1 MRKIVSF
8 ASTPNEA
15 IKWSEL
21 GKYKRLSKEELYI
34 YDFENI
40 EEVHFIGSKKGE
52 NDYEIEETKWGI
64 YINMEEAILLYIC
77 SWQTKEFKLLEKIN
91 KNIKCLDIR
100 FTSINELDISEFDKI
115 NKLVL
120 SNNRYLGLVNGIEKI
135 SGLRELYLN
144 NSSIEKNPDLNN
156 FPKHQESVDKKLLSE
171 TKNMLQTYF
180 LTKAINNDDR
190 KQKERLRNS
199 IIEIVRKGNNKEFEA
214 EIRRLLYRPKNEMY
228 IPIPK
233 ARKFHDMHP
242 DFFGAGIGTFK
253 ENSKKLKLPKD
264 QRKFNLIFEPSGD
277 VLPAFIAQDDGKAIE
292 SVDKQTFLGEW
303 ILKGIFQLK
312 DYEPLTEKRL
322 EELGINGMR
331 LYKTNTSEDIHL
343 EFIWIDD
350 ENPPVDL
357 I

>member
-1 MRKIVSF
+1 MGTDAR
-8 ASTPNEA
+8 E
-15 IKWSEL
+15 
-21 GKYKRLSKEELYI
+21 G
-34 YDFENI
+34 
-40 EEVHFIGSKKGE
+40 
-52 NDYEIEETKWGI
+52 
-64 YINMEEAILLYIC
+64 
-77 SWQTKEFKLLEKIN
+77 KIN
-91 KNIKCLDIR
+91 KVE
-100 FTSINELDISEFDKI
+100 S
-115 NKLVL
+115 
-120 SNNRYLGLVNGIEKI
+120 
-135 SGLRELYLN
+135 
-144 NSSIEKNPDLNN
+144 
-156 FPKHQESVDKKLLSE
+156 KHKESVDEKLLSE

-214 EIRRLLYRPKNEMY
+214 EIRRLVYRPKNEMY

-233 ARKFHDMHP
+233 ARKFHDIHP

-350 ENPPVDL
+350 ENPPMDL

>member
-1 MRKIVSF
+1 MSASASLALPAPNQLHGLFSDIADKIYG
-8 ASTPNEA
+8 
-15 IKWSEL
+15 IKKDTNV
-21 GKYKRLSKEELYI
+21 GR
-34 YDFENI
+34 DNI
-40 EEVHFIGSKKGE
+40 RESYAWKIEVHRYSGFNGFFGVGSKMGTDARE
-52 NDYEIEETKWGI
+52 G
-64 YINMEEAILLYIC
+64 
-77 SWQTKEFKLLEKIN
+77 KIN
-91 KNIKCLDIR
+91 KVE
-100 FTSINELDISEFDKI
+100 S
-115 NKLVL
+115 
-120 SNNRYLGLVNGIEKI
+120 
-135 SGLRELYLN
+135 
-144 NSSIEKNPDLNN
+144 
-156 FPKHQESVDKKLLSE
+156 KHQESVDKKLLSE